1 MGTLFFDKGSKNIER
16 DQYSLSN
23 KWCWENWTATGKRMK
38 LAHFLAPIIAEAV
51 FAPLYILASFVKN
64 KTLVGAWAFYPV
76 PLVYFSVFV
85 PVP

>member
-1 MGTLFFDKGSKNIER
+1 MVSGSVLIYYYFFTCSCPVI
-16 DQYSLSN
+16 
-23 KWCWENWTATGKRMK
+23 
-38 LAHFLAPIIAEAV
+38 LAPIIAEAV

-64 KTLVGAWAFYPV
+64 KTPVGAWAFYPV